1 MVRLTRHDISCVF
14 KAKSTCCMNNLREM
28 VNMPDVF
35 AFKGSHDESSS
46 SDEDDKNQG

>member
-1 MVRLTRHDISCVF
+1 MTSVVSL
-14 KAKSTCCMNNLREM
+14 KQKYTCCMNNLREK

-46 SDEDDKNQG
+46 SDEEDKNQR